1 MADVIAE
8 QGAVQAGIA
17 NKATPDPTMSRL
29 GAAGAIQQAIADA
42 VTNNLASATASRLAG
57 QGKIYSDAAK

>member
-17 NKATPDPTMSRL
+17 NKASPVPTMSRL

-42 VTNNLASATASRLAG
+42 VTNSKSDATASRLAG